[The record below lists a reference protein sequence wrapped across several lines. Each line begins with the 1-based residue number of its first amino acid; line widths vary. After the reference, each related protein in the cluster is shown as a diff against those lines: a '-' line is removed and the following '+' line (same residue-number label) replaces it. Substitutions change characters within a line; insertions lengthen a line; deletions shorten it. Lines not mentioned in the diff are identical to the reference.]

1 MVQHGPGFAPIGF
14 HIFGIVILFVLVAGA
29 GVAAL
34 IVWAVRASGRPA
46 YPMGP
51 PPMQAG
57 APPPQV
63 SRETPLEIL
72 ARRFAS
78 GEITAEEYQK
88 ARDLLGGGA
97 KT

>member
-14 HIFGIVILFVLVAGA
+14 HLVGILTLFVLVAGA

-34 IVWAVRASGRPA
+34 IVWAVRTSSRPA
-46 YPMGP
+46 YPVAAP
-51 PPMQAG
+51 FAQTG
-57 APPPQV
+57 APLPAV
-63 SRETPLEIL
+63 RETPLEIL

-78 GEITAEEYQK
+78 GEIKAEEYER
-88 ARDLLGGGA
+88 ARDLLGGGP